1 MSQVPVSP
9 ACNPSYSGGTHQ
21 EDGGLN
27 LARAKSSV
35 RLYLEKPFTKIG
47 LVKWLKVRA
56 LSSNSRYQ
64 KKVYERVNYIYS

>member
-56 LSSNSRYQ
+56 EFKSPVP
-64 KKVYERVNYIYS
+64 KKGI